1 MQLTYFQS
9 EQLSTFDTE
18 DSSVLLEALPGHTE
32 QEMLSL
38 LNHLNVDNVETI
50 CPGVLSAVLTPELI
64 AQLQKIATV
73 EKVTRKQILAMP

>member
-32 QEMLSL
+32 QEMLITL
-38 LNHLNVDNVETI
+38 MWIMLK
-50 CPGVLSAVLTPELI
+50 PFVLGFCL
-64 AQLQKIATV
+64 
-73 EKVTRKQILAMP
+73 RC